1 MLMRKS
7 VLLLI
12 WAMLVLTGCD
22 FFRVVA
28 GRPTGKEVEAMKTE
42 LLVRLKE
49 DEARQEAMKLEQ
61 ARKDSL
67 ERMEEKRVKDEK
79 DSIDAVNYMA
89 GNKVVLHKVSRLGGI
104 SSDQVPEG
112 VGVLYRVIVGSYR
125 EEANAKAMAGRI
137 SEAGDFCPHL
147 IYLRSGMIA
156 VATCPTDRIA
166 RAVAGLKSL
175 RTHAVCPADAWILK
189 VE

>member
-28 GRPTGKEVEAMKTE
+28 GRPTGKEVVAMKTE
-42 LLVRLKE
+42 LLVRMKE

-67 ERMEEKRVKDEK
+67 
-79 DSIDAVNYMA
+79 
-89 GNKVVLHKVSRLGGI
+89 
-104 SSDQVPEG
+104 
-112 VGVLYRVIVGSYR
+112 
-125 EEANAKAMAGRI
+125 
-137 SEAGDFCPHL
+137 
-147 IYLRSGMIA
+147 
-156 VATCPTDRIA
+156 
-166 RAVAGLKSL
+166 
-175 RTHAVCPADAWILK
+175 
-189 VE
+189 